1 MRPRFALLVALLLTA
16 AAVVPVTGSTPAP
29 ERSQSTEWTV
39 ESITT
44 VNNTTNQLGIPNS
57 EVNRSTY
64 SDAGID
70 VGTSVQ
76 TGSTQLHHRHE
87 SLAFEQRFEAT
98 ETDAARSELISRY
111 LSTIERQQT
120 MLDSRQDTAMR
131 QFAAGEMSA
140 ATFLRTRMVVNAEAA
155 ELLETLNRIDT
166 VQDDAAGYSLT
177 TDQTTRIRT
186 IEGELSTLTGPVGDQ
201 LHGDAANANGQNA
214 VYLEV
219 SENGYMLASVDDD
232 TYIRETR
239 LDDERA
245 PTQPD
250 QFLADAQE
258 SGGSRFSE
266 ADERASEIYTWL
278 YERQR
283 PSFTYYG
290 DSGIY
295 ELTAT
300 HPNGQLVAYIDGGT
314 TNVFYEQQTRDLSGV
329 ETTRLTTAGNET
341 LRVTLYR
348 SVETGPLLVSATDNT
363 TGEDVDADIAID
375 GQHVGSTG
383 SDGRLWAVEPSD
395 DYTVNATRADTE
407 TVINV
412 SAA

>member
-1 MRPRFALLVALLLTA
+1 MRPRFALLVALLLVA
-16 AAVVPVTGSTPAP
+16 AAVVPIAGSTATPDRA
-29 ERSQSTEWTV
+29 QSTDWTL

-44 VNNTTNQLGIPNS
+44 VNNTTNQLGIPDS

-87 SLAFEQRFEAT
+87 SLAFEQRFEAA
-98 ETDAARSELISRY
+98 ESDAARSALISRY
-111 LSTIERQQT
+111 ISTIERQQT
-120 MLDSRQDTAMR
+120 MLDSRQDAAMR
-131 QFAAGEMSA
+131 QFATGEISA
-140 ATFLRTRMVVNAEAA
+140 AAFLRTRMVVDAEAT
-155 ELLETLNRIDT
+155 ELQETLNRVDT
-166 VQDDAAGYSLT
+166 VQDGAPGYSLSA
-177 TDQTTRIRT
+177 DQTNRIRT
-186 IEGELSTLTGPVGDQ
+186 IEGELATLTGPIGGQ
-201 LHGDAANANGQNA
+201 LHDDATSANGQNA

-219 SENGYMLASVDDD
+219 SESGYMLATVEDN
-232 TYIRETR
+232 TYLRETR
-239 LDDERA
+239 LDDERD
-245 PTQPD
+245 PSQPD
-250 QFLADAQE
+250 QFLAAAQND
-258 SGGSRFSE
+258 SGNRFNE

-290 DSGIY
+290 NSGIY

-329 ETTRLTTAGNET
+329 ETTRLTTTGNET

-348 SVETGPLLVSATDNT
+348 SVKTGPLLVSATNNA
-363 TGEDVDADIAID
+363 TGEDVDADISID

-383 SDGRLWAVEPSD
+383 SDGRLWAVEPSGE
-395 DYTVNATRADTE
+395 YTVNATRPDAE

-412 SAA
+412 SVA